1 MKGLRRAGA
10 VLLCF
15 ALAACGAR
23 QPKAPD
29 DDIGEQSTS
38 RTAHSSGAGVDESTA
53 TTHDAVAAVVRFVCS
68 GQRLLDTPPTQLPEV
83 IRSLWSSRAADNAV
97 TTTVEQLAELRDSLD
112 SGRGETRYRQS
123 VIAVRV
129 ESASAAR
136 VEVSAWWIGVLSRE
150 GAVLPQAQWTTST
163 VTVISE
169 NGGWRVEE
177 ESSEPGPVPDSTS
190 DSEPISHEEFERRL
204 AGFVDW
210 EATQ

>member
-1 MKGLRRAGA
+1 
-10 VLLCF
+10 VLLCL
-15 ALAACGAR
+15 ALTACGAR
-23 QPKAPD
+23 QTDTPKDEVDEPPTSSADVGAVNVDGPT
-29 DDIGEQSTS
+29 STS
-38 RTAHSSGAGVDESTA
+38 GAVE
-53 TTHDAVAAVVRFVCS
+53 AVVRFVCS
-68 GQRLLDTPPTQLPEV
+68 GQRLLDTPPAQLAEA

-97 TTTVEQLAELRDSLD
+97 TATVEQLAELRDRLD
-112 SGRGETRYRQS
+112 SGRGATRYRQS

-136 VEVSAWWIGVLSRE
+136 VQVSAWWVGVLSRE
-150 GAVLPQAQWTTST
+150 GAVLPQAQWTTSR
-163 VTVISE
+163 VTVIRE
-169 NGGWRVEE
+169 DGRWRVDE